1 MRRISVIIP
10 TYNRPNELRVCMRS
24 LVRQSTLPD
33 EILVVDDGDLKKVPH
48 SEEADRRGIT
58 CRHLHK
64 DTPGLTESRN
74 RGIEESTGDI
84 IFFFDDDVKLF
95 PDYIENVLDIY
106 RRDPDHRIGG
116 VGGNVI
122 NTKPMSLPRLLRY
135 ALDLPCGIS
144 GVKEGRVL
152 RSGFCTDFG
161 TTPFPIRSPRP
172 VEFLPGAAFS
182 FRREVFARHRFQP
195 GFRDVALGEDKDF
208 SIEVGHDYRLVFHPH
223 ARLYH
228 YESELMRPAKRNWGR
243 KHINGH
249 YLIFRRYVK
258 TQPLDWLFFWY
269 AVLIYLAERSLIAGI
284 QLDRS
289 QFQHVLGAFDALL
302 AIVRGTTDF

>member
-1 MRRISVIIP
+1 M
-10 TYNRPNELRVCMRS
+10 ES
-24 LVRQSTLPD
+24 LVQQTMPPD
-33 EILVVDDGDLKKVPH
+33 EILVVDDGDLDNIP
-48 SEEADRRGIT
+48 SRTEAEHRGIR

-64 DTPGLTESRN
+64 DEPGLTESRN
-74 RGIEESTGDI
+74 KGIAESTGDI
-84 IFFFDDDVKLF
+84 VFFFDDDVKLF
-95 PDYIENVLDIY
+95 PDYIERVMDVY
-106 RRDPDHRIGG
+106 QKDPDHRIGG

-135 ALDLPCGIS
+135 AMDLPSGIS
-144 GVKEGRVL
+144 GLKEGRVL

-161 TTPFPIRSPRP
+161 STPFPLRSVEV

-182 FRREVFARHRFQP
+182 FRREVFTRHKFQP

-208 SIEVGHDYRLVFHPH
+208 SIRVGRDYKLLFHPE

-228 YESELMRPAKRNWGR
+228 YESDVMRPAKRDWGR

-249 YLIFRRYVK
+249 YLIFRRYMK

-269 AVLIYLAERSLIAGI
+269 AVLLYLAERSIIAAA
-284 QLDRS
+284 QLDHA
-289 QFQHVLGAFDALL
+289 QLQHVQGGFDALFNIL
-302 AIVRGTTDF
+302 RGELGTGGREDEEG